1 MNRCRGLLCTPTT
14 IYRSLIYSDI
24 PGIYGI
30 PGMVLT
36 LCADEPPTYENI
48 IVAFACEPTDNIA
61 YAEGLGVEIIVL

>member
-1 MNRCRGLLCTPTT
+1 
-14 IYRSLIYSDI
+14 
-24 PGIYGI
+24 
-30 PGMVLT
+30 MVLT